1 MAAPTVTLA
10 ESYCAPSVEVEAY
23 GADNQGS
30 PASSFSSY
38 RQDGESVGASV
49 KLKIPLGNDNC
60 KAKAARDNA
69 KARYDRAF
77 ALRYET
83 DQLEKLLRLC
93 KEYGNDN
100 PLLRGKCQ

>member
-23 GADNQGS
+23 GSDSEGS
-30 PASSFSSY
+30 NSPFSTY
-38 RQDGESVGASV
+38 RQEGESAGASV
-49 KLKIPLGNDNC
+49 TLKIPLGNDNC

-83 DQLEKLLRLC
+83 DQLEKMLRLC
-93 KEYGNDN
+93 KEYGASN